1 MSFID
6 GFLDKMN
13 LSGGYDDEDDEE
25 YDDYESDDVKETPAS
40 RPVRK
45 KAEKTIKTR
54 DEEDAVPYKS
64 EPKPAR
70 PQKQSFRGGSKS
82 GGSNARVVNMRS
94 GSMPMEVCVIRPNNV
109 EEDAHEI
116 ADTLLTGRAIVINL
130 EGLDMEIAQRI
141 IDFTSGACCAI
152 DGKLKKISNFIF
164 IATPKTISIS
174 GDLVELMGGR
184 EVPFSSESDF

>member
-13 LSGGYDDEDDEE
+13 LSGGYDDEDEE
-25 YDDYESDDVKETPAS
+25 YDDYDSEDEKEVSS
-40 RPVRK
+40 RPIRK
-45 KAEKTIKTR
+45 KTEKTIKTR
-54 DEEDAVPYKS
+54 DDEDDVSYKT
-64 EPKPAR
+64 EPKPAKA
-70 PQKQSFRGGSKS
+70 QKQSFRSGSRT

-184 EVPFSSESDF
+184 DVPFSSESDF